1 MVLVAEPQC
10 CGSAFAQSSS
20 EIAVGGFEA
29 ASKEHIEGNHKC
41 HGNVVDA
48 DVKEAEAIYQLP
60 LHPSGAICGTL
71 PFPLHIL
78 LVYLALYVVAK
89 TLEGGYPAHLLR
101 LDFKAE
107 LLLHNHY
114 NIHKIKAV
122 YLQVLLKVGLRGDLL
137 RLYLENEQYEV
148 VEAEDGRQ
156 ALSLLRE
163 KKPDLCV
170 LDIMMP
176 KMDGY
181 HVLQE
186 LRKESNIPVL
196 ILSAKDADSEK
207 ILGLN
212 LGADDYLSKPF
223 NPLEAVARVNSN
235 IRRFYSLG
243 TQDTVRGEITVRD
256 LTLNSESCTLKKAGQ
271 VIDLTSVE
279 YRIMELFMQHPG
291 KVFTK
296 QQIYEQGWGETY
308 IVADNNIM
316 VCISKLRAKLDEDP
330 SAYIRTI
337 RGLGYR
343 LEK

>member
-1 MVLVAEPQC
+1 MGYKILIADDEP
-10 CGSAFAQSSS
+10 
-20 EIAVGGFEA
+20 EI
-29 ASKEHIEGNHKC
+29 
-41 HGNVVDA
+41 
-48 DVKEAEAIYQLP
+48 
-60 LHPSGAICGTL
+60 
-71 PFPLHIL
+71 
-78 LVYLALYVVAK
+78 
-89 TLEGGYPAHLLR
+89 R
-101 LDFKAE
+101 
-107 LLLHNHY
+107 
-114 NIHKIKAV
+114 
-122 YLQVLLKVGLRGDLL
+122 DLL

-256 LTLNSESCTLKKAGQ
+256 LTLNPESCTLKKAGQ

-316 VCISKLRAKLDEDP
+316 VCISKLRAKLDKDP

>member
-1 MVLVAEPQC
+1 MGYKILIADDEP
-10 CGSAFAQSSS
+10 
-20 EIAVGGFEA
+20 EI
-29 ASKEHIEGNHKC
+29 
-41 HGNVVDA
+41 
-48 DVKEAEAIYQLP
+48 
-60 LHPSGAICGTL
+60 
-71 PFPLHIL
+71 
-78 LVYLALYVVAK
+78 
-89 TLEGGYPAHLLR
+89 R
-101 LDFKAE
+101 
-107 LLLHNHY
+107 
-114 NIHKIKAV
+114 
-122 YLQVLLKVGLRGDLL
+122 DLL

-148 VEAEDGRQ
+148 IETEDGQQ
-156 ALSLLRE
+156 ALDRLRTE
-163 KKPDLCV
+163 KPDLCV

-256 LTLNSESCTLKKAGQ
+256 LTLNPESCTLKKAGQ